1 MRLFSFRLI
10 VSLIL
15 GITLVSA
22 GFSYYEVLGQKRALR
37 SDLEHRAEMLG
48 ESLVGNVERSWNT
61 GADNTGSG
69 IVPNITPNITPNTVP
84 NTVPNNEL
92 QRLVQRFGNR
102 EHLLGVGI
110 YDRQGVL
117 VNVTPELVKLLSGSP
132 PPVTQAIM
140 EGHEES
146 SFVRLG
152 SVPVHILALPIH
164 RQDEVVGGLAV
175 VHDASYIRAQILL
188 VWRQTFFRVLAQVF
202 LIVLITLLIVRWSIA
217 GPIARAALWMRALR
231 TGKISF
237 RQEVPDFDMF
247 RPLAREVATMAES
260 LSHARNAAEN
270 EARLREAAESMW
282 TADRLS
288 VQLRARLDGGHVFVV
303 SNREPYM
310 HQRNGKTVEV
320 VVPPSGLVTALEPV
334 LNACDGTWIA
344 HGSGNADTEVV
355 DAADRLRVPPEDPR
369 YSLRRVWLTK
379 QEEEG
384 YYYGFANEGLWP
396 LCHIAH
402 TRPLF
407 RADDWQYYQDVNR
420 KFTAAVLE
428 EIENVAKP
436 VVLVQDYHFALLPR
450 LLKEKRPD
458 ARVAIFW
465 HIPWPNPEAFG
476 ICPWQRQLVDG
487 LLGADLIGFHIQSH
501 CNNFLE
507 TVDRVVE
514 SRVDWEHFSVL
525 RQDHRTMVRPF
536 PISVA
541 FSGDDAAGN
550 NNQGSNYLERS
561 ALMRSLG
568 VEATLMGIGV
578 DRVDYTKGI
587 LERFLAIERF
597 LEKYPSYQ
605 GKFTF
610 VQIGAPS
617 RTHIKRYHD
626 LFAEVE
632 AEADRINWRFQSGK
646 WKPIVFLKR
655 QHSHQEIE
663 PYYRAAD
670 LCLVTSLH
678 DGMNLVA
685 KEFLAARRDERGVL
699 ILSQF
704 TGAARELRDALL
716 VNPYDIDQTADAIRA
731 ALEMEPEDKQLRMH
745 RMRKLIKENNIYR
758 WAGNLITELCE
769 VRLDA
774 PEDTQEKA
782 RAKLHAV

>member
-1 MRLFSFRLI
+1 MRLLSVRLI
-10 VSLIL
+10 ISLIV
-15 GITLVSA
+15 GIALVSFA
-22 GFSYYEVLGQKRALR
+22 FSYYEVLGEKRALR
-37 SDLEHRAEMLG
+37 SDVERRDEILG
-48 ESLVGNVERSWNT
+48 ESLVGNVERWWS
-61 GADNTGSG
+61 TGSETA
-69 IVPNITPNITPNTVP
+69 PNKD
-84 NTVPNNEL
+84 L
-92 QRLVQRFGNR
+92 QKLVQRFGNR
-102 EHLLGVGI
+102 ENLLGVVI
-110 YDRQGVL
+110 CDRQGAIVA
-117 VNVTPELVKLLSGSP
+117 VTPELANA
-132 PPVTQAIM
+132 VTAMPAPMGQVLK
-140 EGHEES
+140 EGHAES
-146 SFVRLG
+146 SFLRLG
-152 SVPVHILALPIH
+152 SVPVHVLALPIR
-164 RQDEVVGGLAV
+164 RQDEVLGSLAV
-175 VHDASYIRAQILL
+175 VHDVSYIRTQILL
-188 VWRQTFFRVLAQVF
+188 VWRRSFIRVLVQVF

-231 TGKISF
+231 TGKASF
-237 RQEVPDFDMF
+237 RQDVPGLDMF
-247 RPLAREVATMAES
+247 RPLAREMATMAES
-260 LSHARNAAEN
+260 LRHARNAAEN
-270 EARLREAAESMW
+270 EARLREAGESMW

-288 VQLRARLDGGHVFVV
+288 VQLRARLDGGHMFVV

-310 HQRNGKTVEV
+310 HQHKGKGVEV

-344 HGSGNADTEVV
+344 HGSGDADIEVV
-355 DAADRLRVPPEDPR
+355 DTHDRLRVPPDDPR
-369 YSLRRVWLTK
+369 YSLRRVWLSK
-379 QEEEG
+379 EEEQG

-407 RADDWQYYQDVNR
+407 RAADWQHYQEVNR
-420 KFTAAVLE
+420 KLTQAVLE
-428 EIENVAKP
+428 EIENVTKP
-436 VVLVQDYHFALLPR
+436 VVLVQDYHFALVPR
-450 LLKEKRPD
+450 LIKEKRPD

-514 SRVDWEHFSVL
+514 SRVDWEHFSAL
-525 RQDHRTMVRPF
+525 RQDHLTLVRPF

-541 FSGDDAAGN
+541 FTGDDDGEN
-550 NNQGSNYLERS
+550 NTQGFNYLERS
-561 ALMRSLG
+561 TLLRALG
-568 VEATLMGIGV
+568 VEATFMGVGV

-597 LEKYPSYQ
+597 LEKYPDYQ

-626 LFAEVE
+626 LLAEVE
-632 AEADRINWRFQSGK
+632 AEAERINWRFQNSK

-716 VNPYDIDQTADAIRA
+716 VNPYDIDQTAEAIRA
-731 ALEMEPEDKQLRMH
+731 ALEMEPEDKELRMH
-745 RMRKLIKENNIYR
+745 RMRRVIREHNIYR
-758 WAGNLITELCE
+758 WAGDLITELCE
-769 VRLDA
+769 IRLDA
-774 PEDTQEKA
+774 PVDEQQKS
-782 RAKLHAV
+782 RASVSAG

>member
-1 MRLFSFRLI
+1 MRLLSVRLI
-10 VSLIL
+10 VSLIV
-15 GITLVSA
+15 GITLVSS
-22 GFSYYEVLGQKRALR
+22 GFSYYEVLTEKRALR
-37 SDLEHRAEMLG
+37 SDLERRAEMLG
-48 ESLVGNVERSWNT
+48 ESLVGNVERSWNS
-61 GADNTGSG
+61 ASDPERSEK
-69 IVPNITPNITPNTVP
+69 
-84 NTVPNNEL
+84 EL
-92 QRLVQRFGNR
+92 RRLVQRFRNR
-102 EHLLGVGI
+102 EHMLGVAI
-110 YDRQGVL
+110 YDTQGTL
-117 VNVTPELVKLLSGSP
+117 VATTPQLEKTLTASP
-132 PPVTQAIM
+132 PPVTQAIAQ
-140 EGHEES
+140 GHEQS

-152 SVPVHILALPIH
+152 GVPVHILALPIR
-164 RQDEVVGGLAV
+164 RQDELLGVLAV
-175 VHDASYIRAQILL
+175 VHDVSYIRAQSLL
-188 VWRQTFFRVLAQVF
+188 VWRQAFFRVLAQVF
-202 LIVLITLLIVRWSIA
+202 LIVLITLLIVR
-217 GPIARAALWMRALR
+217 
-231 TGKISF
+231 
-237 RQEVPDFDMF
+237 
-247 RPLAREVATMAES
+247 PLVREAATMAES

-288 VQLRARLDGGHVFVV
+288 VQLRTRLEDGHLLVV
-303 SNREPYM
+303 SNRQPYI
-310 HQRNGKTVEV
+310 HQRSGKSLDV

-344 HGSGNADTEVV
+344 HGNGNADAEVV
-355 DAADRLRVPPEDPR
+355 DAHDRLRVPPEEPR

-379 QEEEG
+379 EEEEG

-407 RADDWQYYQDVNR
+407 RASDWQYYQDVNR
-420 KFTAAVLE
+420 KFTAAVLD
-428 EIENVAKP
+428 EIQNVAKP
-436 VVLVQDYHFALLPR
+436 VVLVQDYHFALVPR
-450 LLKEKRPD
+450 LIKEKRPD

-514 SRVDWEHFSVL
+514 SRVDWEHFSAL
-525 RQDHRTMVRPF
+525 RQEHRTLVRPF

-541 FSGDDAAGN
+541 FTDDEAAEKTNKGLD
-550 NNQGSNYLERS
+550 YIERS
-561 ALMRSLG
+561 ALLRNLG
-568 VEATLMGIGV
+568 VEATFMGIGV

-597 LEKYPSYQ
+597 LEKFPSYQ

-626 LFAEVE
+626 LLAEVE
-632 AEADRINWRFQSGK
+632 AEAERINWRFQSGK
-646 WKPIVFLKR
+646 WKPIVLLVR

-716 VNPYDIDQTADAIRA
+716 VNPYDIDQTAEAIRA
-731 ALEMEPEDKQLRMH
+731 ALEMEPEDKQLRVQ
-745 RMRKLIKENNIYR
+745 RMRRVIKEHNIYR

-769 VRLDA
+769 VRMDA
-774 PEDTQEKA
+774 AEDAQERL
-782 RAKLHAV
+782 RASASIA

>member
-1 MRLFSFRLI
+1 MRLLSFRLI

-15 GITLVSA
+15 GITLVSF
-22 GFSYYEVLGQKRALR
+22 GFSYYEVLGQKRTLR
-37 SDLEHRAEMLG
+37 NEMEHRAEMLG
-48 ESLVGNVERSWNT
+48 ESLVGNVERSWN
-61 GADNTGSG
+61 ANSESAKSDK
-69 IVPNITPNITPNTVP
+69 
-84 NTVPNNEL
+84 EL
-92 QRLVQRFGNR
+92 QQLVQEFANR
-102 EHLLGVGI
+102 EHLLGVVI
-110 YDRQGVL
+110 YDRQGAAIAI
-117 VNVTPELVKLLSGSP
+117 TPELARTLTATLA
-132 PPVTQAIM
+132 PVAQSITQDR
-140 EGHEES
+140 EES
-146 SFVRLG
+146 SFTRLG
-152 SVPVHILALPIH
+152 QVPVHILALPIH
-164 RQDEVVGGLAV
+164 RGNDVLGDLVV
-175 VHDASYIRAQILL
+175 VHDVSYIRAEILL
-188 VWRQTFFRVLAQVF
+188 VWRRSFFRVLAQVF

-231 TGKISF
+231 TGKVSF
-237 RQEVPDFDMF
+237 RQDVPDLDMF

-260 LSHARNAAEN
+260 LNHARNAAEN
-270 EARLREAAESMW
+270 EARLREAGESLW

-288 VQLRARLDGGHVFVV
+288 VQLRARLQDGHLFVV
-303 SNREPYM
+303 SNREPYA
-310 HQRNGKTVEV
+310 HWRNGRAVEV

-344 HGSGNADTEVV
+344 HGNGNADAEVV
-355 DAADRLRVPPEDPR
+355 DAADRLRVPPDDPR
-369 YSLRRVWLTK
+369 YTLRRVWLSK
-379 QEEEG
+379 EEEEG

-407 RADDWQYYQDVNR
+407 RAADWQYYQDVNR
-420 KFTAAVLE
+420 KFADAVLE
-428 EIENVAKP
+428 EIKSVRKP

-450 LLKEKRPD
+450 LIKEQRPD

-525 RQDHRTMVRPF
+525 RQDHRTIVRPF
-536 PISVA
+536 PVSVD
-541 FSGDDAAGN
+541 FVGDDTAESDHHGF
-550 NNQGSNYLERS
+550 NYHERS
-561 ALMRSLG
+561 ALLRSLG
-568 VEATLMGIGV
+568 VEATFMGIGV

-626 LFAEVE
+626 LLAEVE
-632 AEADRINWRFQSGK
+632 AEAERINWRFQSGS

-655 QHSHQEIE
+655 QHSHEEIE
-663 PYYRAAD
+663 PYYRAAA

-685 KEFLAARRDERGVL
+685 KEFAAARRDERGVL

-716 VNPYDIDQTADAIRA
+716 VNPYDIDQTAEAIRA
-731 ALEMEPEDKQLRMH
+731 ALEMEPEEKQMRMH
-745 RMRKLIKENNIYR
+745 RMRELIKEHNIYR
-758 WAGNLITELCE
+758 WAGDLVTALCE

-774 PEDTQEKA
+774 PEDANRKA
-782 RAKLHAV
+782 RASASVFAA